1 MKNHK
6 HNDYYHNDDVDDAVL
21 RAIVVH
27 AGVDD
32 LGKGGVPD
40 SLTTGNAGGRFAV
53 TIIIIV
59 TIIVTTTILVTII
72 VTIIIISKL
81 SFSGWTAASLSQR

>member
-53 TIIIIV
+53 TIII
-59 TIIVTTTILVTII
+59 LVTII

>member
-6 HNDYYHNDDVDDAVL
+6 HNDYHHNDDVDDAVL

-40 SLTTGNAGGRFAV
+40 SLTTGNAGGRFAGMI

-59 TIIVTTTILVTII
+59 VTIIVIVTII

>member
-6 HNDYYHNDDVDDAVL
+6 HNDYYHNNNDVDDAVP

-53 TIIIIV
+53 TIII
-59 TIIVTTTILVTII
+59 LVTII
-72 VTIIIISKL
+72 VIVTIINTIIIISKL

>member
-6 HNDYYHNDDVDDAVL
+6 HNDYDLNNDDAVL

-53 TIIIIV
+53 MITIIIIIV
-59 TIIVTTTILVTII
+59 TIIILVTII